1 MFTHLRVVNSESG
14 PILNI
19 TQIYKGWTKCI
30 SDKIVQHLS
39 MKDIMVM
46 IWPTW
51 DNMSCYN
58 SEDPWDR
65 HMPNLPSGL
74 FFLIRNCLPQFLSSN
89 RPSPVLRE
97 KSQCAGAPGIEY
109 IVRRGSEGQK
119 SSSLYH
125 WPNIWNIVHHYTV
138 RSIKSLT
145 LWRAIPAY
153 KYNLKVPESKSGHIE
168 VNNPVDNIPYAE
180 SRNQIQTHLCIDS
193 NSTLKTG
200 SHGIHFRLS
209 WWLLLSLLLWL
220 LFFHYCC
227 HHHMWSG
234 SGIYMKNFYF
244 RYYYDHSNTA
254 VIRNSHLHGR
264 TVLLHWQLKH
274 GSSAIHIRTSYD
286 DYHLHFHYFYD

>member
-65 HMPNLPSGL
+65 HMPNLPVPSGL

-220 LFFHYCC
+220 LFF
-227 HHHMWSG
+227 
-234 SGIYMKNFYF
+234 
-244 RYYYDHSNTA
+244 TTV
-254 VIRNSHLHGR
+254 VITICDLDPEF
-264 TVLLHWQLKH
+264 
-274 GSSAIHIRTSYD
+274 I
-286 DYHLHFHYFYD
+286 